1 MRIIKTVIKNKRV
14 KAVLAASVAFAAP
27 LVSLFAANI
36 LPDAYKY
43 MYQAAKFS
51 DISLMS
57 PYSHN
62 SINNGKLMLYTPK
75 KNNGQAESDNKIE
88 LEAAEDEMSTAFL
101 VQNISE
107 QEEDLSVYDRNSGK
121 IYEVT
126 FRDNQGPDFINLSAG
141 GQVRNCTDLTNEFI
155 MNETK
160 KDFDIPVEFNSEL
173 PQVLIMHTH
182 TTESYE
188 IEEKDYYDSDYICR
202 SSDPDNSVV
211 AVGKAIAKELVEEG
225 ISVIHDGTIHDSQY
239 KGAYD
244 RSLQTVEKILTDF
257 PSIKIVLDIHRDA
270 IEDNGER
277 ASAVT
282 EINGKKAAQVMII
295 SAADDGTYNIPD
307 YLENFHFACALQQAI
322 ESRYPTLTRPV
333 LFQYCHYNQHTTTGS
348 LLLEIGSHGN
358 TIEQAVYTG
367 ELIGKSIAAMFL
379 ERTCYEQPVAGTMPR
394 YFIDTL
400 R

>member
-1 MRIIKTVIKNKRV
+1 MRIIKTVIRNKKV
-14 KAVLAASVAFAAP
+14 KVMFAVSAAFIAP
-27 LVSLFAANI
+27 LLSMFAANT

-43 MYQAAKFS
+43 MSQAAKFA
-51 DISLMS
+51 DISLIS
-57 PYSHN
+57 PYMN
-62 SINNGKLMLYTPK
+62 NINNGNLMLYTPNRNDEQTVTDIEIDSEEG
-75 KNNGQAESDNKIE
+75 NNERIA
-88 LEAAEDEMSTAFL
+88 AFL
-101 VQNISE
+101 IQNISE
-107 QEEDLSVYDRNSGK
+107 QEEDLSVYNKNSGE

-126 FRDNQGPDFINLSAG
+126 FNDNLGPDFINLSNG
-141 GQVRNCTDLTNEFI
+141 GQVRNCTDLSNEFI
-155 MNETK
+155 ENESK
-160 KDFDIPVEFNSEL
+160 KDFDIQIELDSAL

-202 SSDPDNSVV
+202 SPDPDNSVV
-211 AVGKAIAKELVEEG
+211 AVGEAIAKELAEAG

-239 KGAYD
+239 TGAYD
-244 RSLQTVEKILTDF
+244 RSLRTVEKILSDF

-270 IEDNGER
+270 IEDNGDR

-282 EINGKKAAQVMII
+282 EINGRKAAQVMII

-358 TIEQAVYTG
+358 TIDQAVYTG
-367 ELIGKSIAAMFL
+367 ELIGKSIAGMFL
-379 ERTCYEQPVAGTMPR
+379 ERISYEQPVINNMPR
-394 YFIDTL
+394 YFIDIL